1 MKSPDG
7 KHIAELIYKSEIRFG
22 PAYYS
27 LKVDGTK
34 IKRRTFGHKIK
45 WSDDSRYIAT
55 VEWLT
60 TDYQKGPITRVAI
73 IDVKL
78 KKLSEF
84 KMIKKGFAKD
94 FCFNGANLVYKKHFY
109 DKGII
114 KEVEVEI
121 ASIDNWKKI
130 GL

>member
-7 KHIAELIYKSEIRFG
+7 KHIAELICEGEIKFG
-22 PAYYS
+22 PAFYS
-27 LKVDGTK
+27 LKIDDSK
-34 IKRRTFGHKIK
+34 INGRIFGHKIK
-45 WSDDSRYIAT
+45 WSDDSRYMAT
-55 VEWLT
+55 EEWLT
-60 TDYQKGPITRVAI
+60 TDYQKGPITRVAL
-73 IDVKL
+73 IDLKL

-84 KMIKKGFAKD
+84 KTIEKGFAED
-94 FCFNGANLVYKKHFY
+94 FNFEGACLIYKKHFY

-130 GL
+130 